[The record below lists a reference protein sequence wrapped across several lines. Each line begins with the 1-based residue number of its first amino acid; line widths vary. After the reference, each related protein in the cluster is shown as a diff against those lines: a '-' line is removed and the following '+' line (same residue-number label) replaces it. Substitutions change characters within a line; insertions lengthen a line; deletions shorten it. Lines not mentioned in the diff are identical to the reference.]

1 MDYAFKPAF
10 LNSDE
15 NVRLVLYSAVAFLV
29 PFLLDGPQLLVG
41 TIVNAMLVMAA
52 FEFRGSRALP
62 VIFLPSV
69 GALSR
74 GLLFGPFTP
83 FLAVMM
89 PMIWVGNATLVYG
102 TRRLV
107 SLKVNA
113 VSSVAVA
120 ACAKAL
126 ALFAPAYALVATGAL
141 PALFLTAMGIMQLV
155 TAVIGGGAALLLRN
169 ALMRRRPDVSG

>member
-1 MDYAFKPAF
+1 MIMGFAFEFPFSGA
-10 LNSDE
+10 DE
-15 NVRLVLYSAVAFLV
+15 NVRLVIYSAAAFLV

-41 TIVNAMLVMAA
+41 TVVNAMLVMAA

-62 VIFLPSV
+62 LIFLPSV

-89 PMIWVGNATLVYG
+89 PLIWVGNATLVFG
-102 TRRLV
+102 IRRLV
-107 SLKVNA
+107 GRKVNA
-113 VSSVAVA
+113 VSAVAVA
-120 ACAKAL
+120 AAAKSI

-141 PALFLTAMGIMQLV
+141 PSLFLTAMGAVQLA
-155 TAVIGGGAALLLRN
+155 TALAGGAA
-169 ALMRRRPDVSG
+169 ALFVLKRKTL